1 MFWATWSVRLGY
13 VTENELTERDWENAV
28 QGLCKVSA
36 KFELRYESLK
46 SKFSLILFAFNLM
59 TGYSKKIKKII
70 RESAFGKKINRVKI

>member
-1 MFWATWSVRLGY
+1 MFWVTWSVRLGY

-28 QGLCKVSA
+28 QGLGKVSA

-59 TGYSKKIKKII
+59 TGYSKKK
-70 RESAFGKKINRVKI
+70 